1 MLNKLFNDLNYREF
15 FNQYPLLLKLTKVLL
30 IIVVASV
37 IKAIVN
43 HLVKKVEIDQDKK
56 RLNVGKVKTIF
67 SILTN
72 LINFVIYFIALTQ
85 ILSVFNISTSSI
97 LAVAGVGGMAI
108 AFASK
113 SIIEDLISGAFII
126 MEDQYEIGHWVT
138 IDGKGGTVIDVGMRL
153 TKLRDIDGKE
163 IIIPNRNITSVINHS
178 LNDMRAYV
186 LVNISDERPYV
197 EVAEKIQEAVDK
209 VYNSMDNF
217 VSQPEIL
224 GVDSFTEFGYTVLVQ
239 AMTKNGSQFNI
250 QRKMREEIIKTLQ
263 EAGIEFSRIGDKDGI

>member
-138 IDGKGGTVIDVGMRL
+138 IDGMGGTVIDVGMRL